1 MSEKRY
7 GADEITVL
15 KDLEPVQLRPGMYT
29 DTTRPNHLGQEV
41 IDNSV
46 DEALSGFANQ
56 IDVILHSDNSL
67 EVVDNGRGMPVDIHS
82 TEKISG
88 VELILT
94 KLHAGGKFSNK
105 NYTFSGGLHGVG
117 ISVVNALSESV
128 EITIKRN
135 GEIYTIAFANGV
147 KVEELKV
154 IGSCPKRQTGTT
166 VRFYPNPKY
175 FDSPK
180 FSVSRLRHL
189 LRAKAVL
196 CPKLT
201 INFTDHIN
209 NTQETWYYEDGLR
222 DYLTDALK
230 EYEYLPNPLFVGE
243 VIGETEAVSWALSW
257 LTEGGEQINE
267 SYVNL
272 IPTALGGTHV
282 NGLRQ
287 GLFKAMA
294 EFCDFRNLLP
304 KGVKLTA
311 DDVWGRCCYVLSLK
325 IQEPQFAGQ
334 TKERLS
340 SRQAASYVENSV
352 KDAFSLWLNQNVQVA
367 EQLAEMAISSAQ
379 NRLRAEKKVVRK
391 KLVSGPALPGK
402 LADCISQDLTRTE
415 LFLVEGDSAG
425 GSAKQARDK
434 EFQAIL
440 PLRGK
445 ILNTWEVSPDQV
457 LASTEVHDIAVAL
470 GIDPDNEDLSQLR
483 YGKVC
488 ILADADSDGL
498 HIATLLCALF
508 LRHFPTLVKN
518 GHVYV
523 AMPPLYR
530 IDIGK
535 DEVHYALDE
544 SEKEAILTRLA
555 KKKGKPNVQRFK
567 GLGEMNP
574 SQLRET
580 TMDPNTRRLVQLTLE
595 DNSDDEEVS
604 TFELMDMLLAKK
616 RAEAPRSDTQHTAAK
631 KFNDLLKEKSKGEI
645 KLSLFPDSTLG
656 NAQT

>member
-325 IQEPQFAGQ
+325 MQEPQFAGQ

-518 GHVYV
+518 GYVYV

-544 SEKEAILTRLA
+544 SEKEAILARLA

-616 RAEAPRSDTQHTAAK
+616 RAEDRKQWLQDRGDEA
-631 KFNDLLKEKSKGEI
+631 DL
-645 KLSLFPDSTLG
+645 
-656 NAQT
+656 